1 MVIPKEHLK
10 KVKTILDPERS
21 AEKVKEVTT
30 YIGREYKRNLAIAL
44 SAGLAVIIG
53 LYVKDVLS
61 LWIDYVLAAL
71 HLTGGAG
78 LLYKTVLTLAAVAIA
93 VLGIVL
99 VNKWAGQEQK
109 KS

>member
-10 KVKTILDPERS
+10 KVQTLLNPEKS
-21 AEKVKEVTT
+21 AEKVREVTA
-30 YIGREYKRNLAIAL
+30 YLGKEYKRNLALAL

-61 LWIDYVLAAL
+61 LWIDYVLAVL
-71 HLTGGAG
+71 KLTGGTG
-78 LLYKTVLTLAAVAIA
+78 VLYKTVLTLAAVAIA

-99 VNKWAGQEQK
+99 VNKWVGQEPK
-109 KS
+109 TS